1 MHGDVDV
8 QSVLNHFGFG
18 YPLEGK
24 LRPTWG
30 KDVAPVGVSFADF
43 AAQDGRP
50 ELGQLARLAAVD
62 DYFVHRPQH
71 SLELSNA
78 AISVVVHMWSATPAA
93 GPGIPASRA
102 GRR

>member
-24 LRPTWG
+24 LRPTWR

-43 AAQDGRP
+43 AAQNGRP

-71 SLELSNA
+71 SLEPSPGLSRR
-78 AISVVVHMWSATPAA
+78 VVIAVPGTWERCSWPA
-93 GPGIPASRA
+93 RM
-102 GRR
+102 RFV